1 MSGPLM
7 FFGVG
12 VALEGSGLLL
22 AVIGFR
28 ATWRDFAKDDERFF
42 EPVHRWTRGIRAA
55 GAGVAAGLSGRRDVE
70 AHAGIATGS
79 GRAGGSVSARVRPGP
94 LTPAT
99 DLATF
104 AAALT
109 LVVLVVLPPVET
121 YFERREIGRA
131 SCRERV

>member
-12 VALEGSGLLL
+12 VALEASGPFL

-28 ATWRDFAKDDERFF
+28 ETWRDFAEDERFF
-42 EPVHRWTRGIRAA
+42 EPVHQWAGRIRAA
-55 GAGVAAGLSGRRDVE
+55 GANVAAGLSGRRDV
-70 AHAGIATGS
+70 AV
-79 GRAGGSVSARVRPGP
+79 RAGAAAAIGVAGSVTARMRPGP

-104 AAALT
+104 AAA
-109 LVVLVVLPPVET
+109 VE
-121 YFERREIGRA
+121 
-131 SCRERV
+131 ERVKDIY